1 MKTHSIFLDNM
12 KITKRKTIITIF
24 LAVFLCFSF
33 TDVVF
38 AEGGINLPTDE
49 SGDGGINLPTTESGG
64 SSGDSK
70 VNTFGVSI
78 TNPLKGDID
87 TVPELIAEIIRI
99 IVLIAVPIITLAIIY
114 AGFLFVQARGN
125 SEKLKEARSTLVAV
139 LIGAAIILGAW
150 VIAEAIG
157 GTVEELGQGTGATAT
172 GDGVGAGAT
181 FGVE

>member
-24 LAVFLCFSF
+24 LAIFLCFSF
-33 TDVVF
+33 TNVVF
-38 AEGGINLPTDE
+38 ADDIIGVPGGDE
-49 SGDGGINLPTTESGG
+49 VGVPGGDEVGVPG
-64 SSGDSK
+64 SDSSK

-87 TVPELIAEIIRI
+87 TVSELIAEIIRI

-139 LIGAAIILGAW
+139 LIGAGIILGAW

-157 GTVEELGQGTGATAT
+157 GTVDELGQGTGASAT
-172 GDGVGAGAT
+172 GTGNST
-181 FGVE
+181 FSTN

>member
-33 TDVVF
+33 TNVVF
-38 AEGGINLPTDE
+38 ADDGQTAGNPNPEGQTAGNPDPEGQTAGNPDPSE
-49 SGDGGINLPTTESGG
+49 
-64 SSGDSK
+64 

-87 TVPELIAEIIRI
+87 TVPALIAEIIRI

-157 GTVEELGQGTGATAT
+157 GTVDELGQGTGASAT
-172 GDGVGAGAT
+172 GTGNST
-181 FGVE
+181 FSTN

>member
-33 TDVVF
+33 TNVVF
-38 AEGGINLPTDE
+38 ADDGQTAGNPNPEGQTAGNPDPSE
-49 SGDGGINLPTTESGG
+49 
-64 SSGDSK
+64 

-87 TVPELIAEIIRI
+87 TVPALIAEIIRI

-157 GTVEELGQGTGATAT
+157 GTVDELGQGTGASAT
-172 GDGVGAGAT
+172 GTGNST
-181 FGVE
+181 FSTN